1 MATPAGFEPATVRL
15 EVGCSIQLSYGAG
28 SWPAGILVCPGLL
41 AIGVEVSAIGLY
53 KPFPLFRWR
62 NRECQALALGI
73 LDRLFLRLEGKA
85 DLSGRVV
92 NAGPAHEGV
101 CRALGVIVHEFEN
114 PGFGLAS
121 AGGHR
126 AFGGLVDTR
135 LHDEPHR

>member
-28 SWPAGILVCPGLL
+28 SWPAGILVCPWLL

-62 NRECQALALGI
+62 NRKCQALALGI

-92 NAGPAHEGV
+92 NAGPSERIRTSDPLVPNQMRYQA
-101 CRALGVIVHEFEN
+101 ALRS
-114 PGFGLAS
+114 GL
-121 AGGHR
+121 
-126 AFGGLVDTR
+126 
-135 LHDEPHR
+135 P